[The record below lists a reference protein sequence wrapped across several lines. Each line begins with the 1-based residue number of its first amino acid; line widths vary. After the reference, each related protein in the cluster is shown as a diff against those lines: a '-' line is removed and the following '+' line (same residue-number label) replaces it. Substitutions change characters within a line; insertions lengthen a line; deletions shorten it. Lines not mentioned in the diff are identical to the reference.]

1 MDARLPSLPSATRAL
16 LRQERVLPAAD
27 PALRRRVLERARGSL
42 KERPSGVG
50 LRLGDAKSPP
60 RPSSRWA
67 QSLLLVAAGLA
78 LVGLAAAGMKLYQ
91 LDAPAGS
98 SEKSALPKPPAQED
112 AAPSPVH
119 APAFPS
125 DSTPRAAVDPVEAP
139 RPATAPGEPA
149 RAPGVSTYALELQ
162 LLEPARKSIAQG
174 ELGAALAAIA
184 RHQRE
189 YPRGQLAE
197 EREALRVRAL
207 WGMGARAEAESAA
220 AVFRKRYPH
229 SGLLGWMKPVS
240 R

>member
-1 MDARLPSLPSATRAL
+1 
-16 LRQERVLPAAD
+16 
-27 PALRRRVLERARGSL
+27 VLERARGSL

-50 LRLGDAKSPP
+50 LRLGEAKSPP

-67 QSLLLVAAGLA
+67 RSLLLVAAGLA
-78 LVGLAAAGMKLYQ
+78 LVGLAAAGMKLSQ

-98 SEKSALPKPPAQED
+98 SEESAPSNVVVPHEAPPTALSGPALPSEP
-112 AAPSPVH
+112 
-119 APAFPS
+119 
-125 DSTPRAAVDPVEAP
+125 TPRVADDPVEP
-139 RPATAPGEPA
+139 SRPATTLGEPT
-149 RAPGVSTYALELQ
+149 RSTGVSTYALELR
-162 LLEPARKSIAQG
+162 LLEPARKSIAEG
-174 ELGAALAAIA
+174 ELSAALAAIA